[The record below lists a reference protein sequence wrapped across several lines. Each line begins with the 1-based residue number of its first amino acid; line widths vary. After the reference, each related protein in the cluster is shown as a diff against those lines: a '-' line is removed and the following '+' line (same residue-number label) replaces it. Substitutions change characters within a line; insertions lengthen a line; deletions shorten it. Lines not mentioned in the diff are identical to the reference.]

1 MVDTAMV
8 SNPNDGTTTSIANG
22 VVTIKVNIDVASGN
36 TNFENEV
43 TNQLNAVFG
52 VSYPSSPVGYSHPTE
67 LADHIMYCLPP
78 GVMGGAYAYLGHW
91 LSVYN
96 DASCNVLSTQA
107 HEIGHNLRFYHSGEI
122 GDNNE
127 EYGDRVS

>member
-22 VVTIKVNIDVASGN
+22 VVTIKVNIYVASGN

-43 TNQLNAVFG
+43 TNKLNAVFG
-52 VSYPSSPVGYSHPTE
+52 ASSG

-78 GVMGGAYAYLGHW
+78 GVMGGAYAYLGSW
-91 LSVYN
+91 RSV
-96 DASCNVLSTQA
+96 
-107 HEIGHNLRFYHSGEI
+107 
-122 GDNNE
+122 
-127 EYGDRVS
+127 